1 MRATRPSLLLLSRA
15 TLFNPFYWGPQG
27 HHYYYCQGLPSQN
40 KVYCFAL
47 YFIELELE
55 TNTGS
60 YSWCHRGSW
69 HHMIIFHKK
78 QDCRKM
84 LYLKKKCQMPLRA
97 TLFFFKLK
105 YLPYFTSLKKV
116 DTCHE
121 TFHQSRTLDLH
132 LTLWDSS
139 GPIVN

>member
-84 LYLKKKCQMPLRA
+84 LYLTKNDRCLWELPHSFSNWSIFSTSPHSKK
-97 TLFFFKLK
+97 
-105 YLPYFTSLKKV
+105 
-116 DTCHE
+116 
-121 TFHQSRTLDLH
+121 
-132 LTLWDSS
+132 LTLVMKHSISLEHWTSIWLCEIPLDQ
-139 GPIVN
+139 